1 MAKSFN
7 VTGACNPEL
16 HYMVN
21 IDDRL
26 QIIKRMIDRG
36 NYFTINR
43 ARQYGKTT
51 TLGALGKFLQD
62 EYVVIHLDF
71 QMLSYEDFSSEASM
85 ESSLLSN

>member
-51 TLGALGKFLQD
+51 TLGALG
-62 EYVVIHLDF
+62 
-71 QMLSYEDFSSEASM
+71 
-85 ESSLLSN
+85 N